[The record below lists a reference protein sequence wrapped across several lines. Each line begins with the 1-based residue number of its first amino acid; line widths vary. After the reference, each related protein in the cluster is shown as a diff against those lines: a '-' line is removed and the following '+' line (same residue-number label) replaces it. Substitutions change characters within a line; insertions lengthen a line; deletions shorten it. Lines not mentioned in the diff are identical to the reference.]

1 MDHATPSSA
10 APSSAAPLSPAA
22 AEGLRRLEALV
33 ESVRRQTR
41 GWIWVEGLAFVALT
55 LAGLFWATLAFDW
68 AVEPPGWV
76 RGAMLA
82 VAALLLAWLV
92 WRTLVGRLATP
103 MGNASVATLV
113 ERGEPAFRDSLSTAI
128 ELAGRGDAG
137 MDRGL
142 LERTIG
148 EAAVAVGRFDPRSL
162 FRRGRLLATAVAA
175 GLALATILGLAVA
188 RPAVAGV
195 WARRMLLLDD
205 TPWPRR
211 THLRAEGFA
220 DGVRKVARGTDVD
233 LLVVADATREVPEVV
248 DLRTRPVRGGPWRT
262 ERMGVRG
269 GRTDEG
275 QSFGHVVKGVSEDLE
290 VEIRGG
296 DARIRGLRLAAV
308 DSPALESMEVTATLP
323 EYLGGAA
330 RPVPASR
337 VLAVPRGSTVDVVFH
352 STKPLAGAVVSYAG
366 ADGAGAGEPVATLAV
381 EPGSA
386 APTSIAARIGPVS
399 TERTLVVRLTDVDG
413 LANRD
418 PIAVV
423 VGAVP
428 DEPPR
433 VAVRLRGI
441 STAVTPAARIPLEG
455 TLSDDHGLV
464 SADVSL
470 AVEEGATTTLPVA
483 RVRPGMTVAEFPGDA
498 PETVALPPLGLEV
511 GGTLALKVT
520 ARDGCMLE
528 GGPNEGSSDA
538 WTLSVVAPETLMAML
553 EAREILLRRRFESV
567 VSDLALA
574 RERIAALPEGGDPA
588 APADGDEGESGSAGG
603 WPLEAGRLG
612 ESASRAAGETAEIAE
627 AFRSIRA
634 ELDNNALLTDE
645 LDARLVGQI
654 ATPLSS
660 LATGDLPGLSNEA
673 RGATPAGREAL
684 VARTDAVLARMRA
697 VLDKM
702 MELESYNEVIELL
715 RGVIRTQEEIR
726 EETIKRQRQRAK
738 EALERP

>member
-10 APSSAAPLSPAA
+10 VPSAAAPLSPAA
-22 AEGLRRLEALV
+22 ADGLRRLLALV
-33 ESVRRQTR
+33 DSVRRQTR
-41 GWIWVEGLAFVALT
+41 GWIWIEGLALLALAA
-55 LAGLFWATLAFDW
+55 AGLFWATFAFDW

-76 RGAMLA
+76 RAAMLA
-82 VAALLLAWLV
+82 AALLLLAWLAV
-92 WRTLVGRLATP
+92 RSLVGRLATP
-103 MGNASVATLV
+103 MGDASLATLV

-128 ELAGRGDAG
+128 ELAGRRDAG
-137 MDRGL
+137 VDRGL

-148 EAAVAVGRFDPRSL
+148 EAAVAVDRFDPRSL
-162 FRRGRLLATAVAA
+162 FRRGRLVATAVVA
-175 GLALATILGLAVA
+175 GLALATVLGLSVV
-188 RPAVAGV
+188 RPALAGV

-205 TPWPRR
+205 SPWPRR
-211 THLRAEGFA
+211 TLLRAEGFA

-233 LLVVADATREVPEVV
+233 LLVVADATHEVPDVV
-248 DLRTRPVRGGPWRT
+248 DLRTRPLRGGPWRT

-269 GRTDEG
+269 GRSDDG
-275 QSFGHVVKGVSEDLE
+275 QAFGHVLKGVNEDLE
-290 VEIRGG
+290 VEVRGG

-308 DSPALESMEVTATLP
+308 DAPALDAMEVTATLP
-323 EYLGGAA
+323 DYLGGAA

-337 VLAVPRGSTVDVVFH
+337 VLAVPRGSAIDIVFH

-381 EPGSA
+381 EPGA
-386 APTSIAARIGPVS
+386 VPPTSIAARIGPVS
-399 TERTLVVRLTDVDG
+399 TERTLVVRLTDTDG

-423 VGAVP
+423 VGAIP

-433 VAVRLRGI
+433 VAVRMRGI
-441 STAVTPAARIPLEG
+441 STAVTPAARIPLVG
-455 TLSDDHGLV
+455 TISDDHGLA
-464 SADVSL
+464 SAEVSL
-470 AVEEGATTTLPVA
+470 AVEKGATTTVPVA
-483 RVRPGMTVAEFPGDA
+483 RVRDGITVADFADGA
-498 PETVALPPLGLEV
+498 PEIVTLAPLSLEV
-511 GGTLALKVT
+511 GKTLALVVS
-520 ARDGCMLE
+520 ARDACTLE

-538 WTLSVVAPETLMAML
+538 WTLSVVSPEALMAML

-567 VSDLALA
+567 VSDLTLV
-574 RERIAALPEGGDPA
+574 RERVAALPEGGA
-588 APADGDEGESGSAGG
+588 VAPADGDDGESGVAGG

-634 ELDNNALLTDE
+634 ELDNNALLTEE
-645 LDARLVGQI
+645 LDSRLVGQI
-654 ATPLSS
+654 ATPLAAI
-660 LATGDLPGLSNEA
+660 ATTDLPGLSAAA
-673 RGATPAGREAL
+673 RGASAADRVAL
-684 VARTDAVLARMRA
+684 LARADAVLARMRA